1 MKKILIYFA
10 AFAALVSCTDLK
22 EEWQPVVTCGDIDP
36 TPKTLYTEASLP
48 GDVNF
53 ITITDLKKMYKS
65 GGLEIE
71 NNVWIKGQVISS
83 DQSGNIYRELYI
95 QDATGGIDVKIG
107 KSSLYSEFKLG
118 QWVYVKCKGLQLGA
132 YNGMP
137 QLGAPPDETSTNE
150 YESSYIDVQALI
162 DQHIFPGAY
171 DDALSPVVITPADI
185 RSSISKGFTGELWGK
200 LVKLEG
206 LSYKNEIFSLMYP
219 NPNLPHKSANPENR
233 VFLSDKGT
241 WGITTW
247 AMSKS
252 KMLEYIDTPVMS
264 EAGAE
269 VNPDGTVK
277 CIWDDA
283 EVGSGNTRYGA
294 IARITPA
301 SVLKDGKTLD
311 SFGDDAYLTYKDI
324 MRKYASANYVSH
336 YFTFGGVEVQVR
348 TSGYAKFSDE
358 NLDARLLDG
367 TGTAT
372 ITGILTI
379 YNDSAQI
386 TLVDEPSISVK
397 VTAANPT
404 GTN

>member
-22 EEWQPVVTCGDIDP
+22 EEWQPVLTCGDIEP
-36 TPKTLYTEASLP
+36 APKTLYTESSLP
-48 GDVNF
+48 GEVNF
-53 ITITDLKKMYKS
+53 ISITDLKKMYRS

-71 NNVWIKGQVISS
+71 DNVWIKGQVTSS
-83 DQSGNIYRELYI
+83 DKSGNIYRELYI
-95 QDATGGIDVKIG
+95 QDETGGIDVKVG
-107 KSSLYSEFKLG
+107 KSSLYSEYLLG
-118 QWVYVKCKGLQLGA
+118 QWVYVNCKGLQLGA

-150 YESSYIDVQALI
+150 YETSYIDVQVLI
-162 DQHIFPGAY
+162 DQHVFPGAY
-171 DDALSPVVITPADI
+171 DEPLDPIAITPADI
-185 RSSISKGFTGELWGK
+185 RTSINKGFTGELWGK
-200 LVKLEG
+200 LVKLDG
-206 LSYKNEIFSLMYP
+206 LTYKNEIFALVYP
-219 NPNLPHKSANPENR
+219 NPNLPHKSGNPENR
-233 VFLSDKGT
+233 VFFSDKGT

-247 AMSKS
+247 AMSKN
-252 KMLEYIDTPVMS
+252 KMLEYLDTPYVTPN
-264 EAGAE
+264 GAM
-269 VNPDGTVK
+269 VNPDGTPV
-277 CIWDDA
+277 CIWDEV

-294 IARITPA
+294 IARISPA

-311 SFGDDAYLTYKDI
+311 SFGDDAYLTYKEI

-336 YFTFGGVEVQVR
+336 YFDFGGIDVQVR

-358 NLDARLLDG
+358 ELDG
-367 TGTAT
+367 RLREGTGSAT
-372 ITGILTI
+372 IVGILTI

-397 VTAANPT
+397 VKDVA